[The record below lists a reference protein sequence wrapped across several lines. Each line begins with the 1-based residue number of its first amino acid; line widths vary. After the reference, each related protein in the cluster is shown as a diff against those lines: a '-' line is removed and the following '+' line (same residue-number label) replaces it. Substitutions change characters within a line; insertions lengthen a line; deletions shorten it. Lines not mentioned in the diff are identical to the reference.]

1 MSISRSAQVSL
12 GALLYC
18 FSPGPQCVSW
28 SPNTRLDQPDQ
39 RTNKSRTL
47 FTMIAIRVHEIS
59 RCHHQIIYVYK
70 LSLRKLHFLPQFH
83 RPIASFFWKFESN
96 VCSLYI
102 DSSSCKEICLLMLNM
117 DALSHEATSDP
128 LPAEQELPR
137 QIIPYS
143 KSPT

>member
-1 MSISRSAQVSL
+1 MECSSELGRSA
-12 GALLYC
+12 LLLQ
-18 FSPGPQCVSW
+18 SWPPCVSW

-39 RTNKSRTL
+39 RKKKSRTL
-47 FTMIAIRVHEIS
+47 FTMIAIRVHKIS
-59 RCHHQIIYVYK
+59 RCHHQITYVYK